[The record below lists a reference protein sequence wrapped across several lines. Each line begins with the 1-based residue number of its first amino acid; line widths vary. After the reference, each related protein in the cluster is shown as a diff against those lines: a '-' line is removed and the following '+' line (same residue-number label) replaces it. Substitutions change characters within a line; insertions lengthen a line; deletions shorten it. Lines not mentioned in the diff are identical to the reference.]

1 MSSTISGQT
10 QGFTALVSGQVNV
23 VQAAALPT
31 APLDFTTGSVL
42 RAIVEGAAWL
52 GLWLQGLILQVLSLT
67 RAATSNGSDLD
78 SWMAD
83 FTLTRI
89 AATYATGQVVF
100 SAYTPPSQAATIPVG
115 TMVTT
120 GDGSQTFAVIAD
132 PSQPCWNA
140 SANAYILAVG
150 TSSAT
155 VTVQASTAGTAG
167 DVAAGQI
174 SLLATPISG
183 IDSVVNATALGG
195 GVAAETDAAFR
206 TRFAN
211 FINTRSLSTAAAVG
225 YAVSTVPGVVSYAL
239 TQNYDLN
246 GTYDPGS
253 IYVVVDDGSGNPPGT
268 LISLASAAIDS
279 TIGCGIRFS
288 VYPPTLVAAGVS
300 MTLVTQSGYNHA
312 TIVAAVQS
320 AVTAYVNALPV
331 GGTLAFNRLPQVAF
345 DAAPGISNIEGLLLN
360 GGTSDIVATPQ
371 QVIRTTS
378 VVVS

>member
-1 MSSTISGQT
+1 MSGSISGQT

-42 RAIVEGAAWL
+42 RAVVEAAAWL
-52 GLWLQGLILQVLSLT
+52 GLWLQGLVLQVLTLT

-100 SAYTPPSQAATIPVG
+100 SAYTPPSQAATIPLG
-115 TMVTT
+115 AMVTT

-132 PSQPCWNA
+132 PTQLCWNA
-140 SANAYILAVG
+140 AANAYILPIG

-174 SLLATPISG
+174 SLVATPISG
-183 IDSVVNATALGG
+183 IDSVVNPTALGG
-195 GVAAETDAAFR
+195 GVASETDAALR
-206 TRFAN
+206 SRFAN
-211 FINTRSLSTAAAVG
+211 FINTRSLSTSAAVG
-225 YAVSTVPGVVSYAL
+225 YAVSAVPGVVSYAL
-239 TQNYDLN
+239 AQNYDLGGN
-246 GTYDPGS
+246 YDPGS
-253 IYVVVDDGSGNPPGT
+253 LYVVVDDGSGHPPAA
-268 LISLASAAIDS
+268 LISSASAAVDN

-288 VYPPTLVAAGVS
+288 VYPPILVTATVS
-300 MTLVTQSGYNHA
+300 MSLVTQPGYNHSS
-312 TIVAAVQS
+312 IVAAVQS
-320 AVTAYVNALPV
+320 AVTGYINALPV

-345 DAAPGISNIEGLLLN
+345 DAAAGISNIAGLLLN
-360 GGTSDIVATPQ
+360 GGSSDVVATPQ
-371 QVIRTTS
+371 QVIRTIS
-378 VVVS
+378 VAVS